1 MIFFI
6 VTRRFK
12 EKPENMSSK
21 EVEASLDIEDVM
33 SQTPCFS
40 KTIAMNIALP
50 SID

>member
-1 MIFFI
+1 MALFSSHFS
-6 VTRRFK
+6 VT
-12 EKPENMSSK
+12 NISSK
-21 EVEASLDIEDVM
+21 EVKASLDIKDVM